1 MYISIC
7 SSCLSEGK
15 DTCYYGYNSTIY
27 SYLYLLLTSNQCW
40 QYSGIRA
47 VRELLVNDGCEL
59 MSVTLCTMT
68 QRLSSCDILCEQVVV
83 VREEE
88 HVYFMTHSLRV

>member
-1 MYISIC
+1 M
-7 SSCLSEGK
+7 
-15 DTCYYGYNSTIY
+15 
-27 SYLYLLLTSNQCW
+27 
-40 QYSGIRA
+40 
-47 VRELLVNDGCEL
+47 NDGCEL